1 MKKMVR
7 NRIIAA
13 AALSSLLC
21 GVALASSAV
30 TTKKIEA
37 NYMICT
43 QNSGH
48 IKN

>member
-30 TTKKIEA
+30 TTKKSKPTTWGSVWSSTA
-37 NYMICT
+37 RT
-43 QNSGH
+43 
-48 IKN
+48 